1 MGSAFPFEEDESF
14 DRKVKCMADEELLE
28 FWEESQQL
36 ENMLNAGAGT
46 NRYVLSPEYE
56 RAILNELFLRRTR
69 QLQTAPDTKPR

>member
-1 MGSAFPFEEDESF
+1 MGSAYPFAEDESF

-36 ENMLNAGAGT
+36 ENMLNADAGT

-69 QLQTAPDTKPR
+69 KLQDMPDNKTR